1 MEPSALAQRA
11 CRNLAEGEDVHP
23 FILGYTCAN
32 DVTARDLQKTDGQWT
47 RAKGFDTFCPVGP
60 LVTDEIDPWQ
70 GVGLETRVNGIVKQ
84 SGNTRDFIFPLDVVI
99 RYISR
104 IMTLVPGDLICTGTP
119 AGVGPLVAGDSVAI
133 SIHGIGALKNPV
145 TDRD

>member
-1 MEPSALAQRA
+1 
-11 CRNLAEGEDVHP
+11 
-23 FILGYTCAN
+23 
-32 DVTARDLQKTDGQWT
+32 
-47 RAKGFDTFCPVGP
+47 

-70 GVGLETRVNGIVKQ
+70 GVGLESRVNGTVRQ

-119 AGVGPLVAGDSVAI
+119 AGVGPLVGGDSVEV
-133 SIHGIGALKNPV
+133 SIQGIGTLKNSV
-145 TDRD
+145 VDAD